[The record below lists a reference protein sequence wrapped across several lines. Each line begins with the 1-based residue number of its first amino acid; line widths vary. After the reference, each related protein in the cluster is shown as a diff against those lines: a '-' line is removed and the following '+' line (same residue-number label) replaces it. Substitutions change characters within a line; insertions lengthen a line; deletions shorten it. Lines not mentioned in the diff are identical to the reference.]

1 MYKPVS
7 TKTHG
12 VLDYLTIATVITL
25 PRVMGWSRS
34 LTQVMTLLGLGKLGY
49 TLMTRHELGLVKKL
63 PMQAHLALDAA
74 GGAALCAMPMLLGD
88 EDDVGAQAAC
98 CSLGLF
104 DIAAAALTQTTMR
117 GAQQTVEHREQTAT
131 ARENLTAQGRERSIL
146 SGRPALVGGGA
157 GVR

>member
-1 MYKPVS
+1 VYKPIS

-12 VLDYLTIATVITL
+12 VLDYLTIATFITL
-25 PRVMGWSRS
+25 PRVMGWSKG
-34 LTQVMTLLGLGKLGY
+34 LTQGMTLLGLGKLGY
-49 TLMTRHELGLVKKL
+49 TLMTRHELSIVKKL

-104 DIAAAALTQTTMR
+104 DIAAAPLTQTTMR
-117 GAQQTVEHREQTAT
+117 RPELTVEYSEQTAT
-131 ARENLTAQGRERSIL
+131 AREHLTAQGRERSIL
-146 SGRPALVGGGA
+146 AGRSPVAGGA
-157 GVR
+157 RS